1 MINRRL
7 SPLLL
12 TRLKIIVILCWLL
25 VPIVF
30 FLKSL
35 LIRHLTPLGRL
46 IKLFF
51 LSLLVKLLQ
60 NLVLKLPVFT
70 LGIVIQ
76 VLTIRTLLKTLWLR
90 PWFLRWALLTLFNS
104 RYGSEPFIDRGIL
117 FPFSQ
122 SCPLLLEYD
131 FAEGISRLEM
141 SHHIQ
146 HTQFVNK
153 SLFGHKYFKK
163 LSQLGKSQLEPLLL
177 KRLLQLLLFSWLV
190 LQIIE

>member
-1 MINRRL
+1 MIDRRL

-12 TRLKIIVILCWLL
+12 TRLKIIIILCWLL

-35 LIRHLTPLGRL
+35 QILHLTPLGRL

-51 LSLLVKLLQ
+51 LSLLVELLQ
-60 NLVLKLPVFT
+60 NLVFELPVFT
-70 LGIVIQ
+70 LRIVIQ
-76 VLTIRTLLKTLWLR
+76 VLTIRTLLVNFWFR
-90 PWFLRWALLTLFNS
+90 PWLLRWALLTLFNPLY
-104 RYGSEPFIDRGIL
+104 RSELFIDRGI
-117 FPFSQ
+117 FSSSFQ
-122 SCPLLLEYD
+122 SRSLLLEYD
-131 FAEGISRLEM
+131 LAEGISRLEM

-146 HTQFVNK
+146 HAQFVDK
-153 SLFGHKYFKK
+153 GLFRHKYFKK

-177 KRLLQLLLFSWLV
+177 KGLFQLLLLSRLI